1 MRPSLTWVPR
11 LTLAA
16 LLLPVGA
23 GLWGVIAPL
32 LGLVHIAG
40 ANPDQAIADLLAWPG
55 LIDASVL
62 SITTG
67 FGATLMALALVVLI
81 LSQLHGTQGL
91 AILRRLLSPLLSVP
105 HAAAAFGLAFLIAP
119 SGWIARLFSPWATGW
134 AQPPDLLILND
145 PWGIALTLGLAVKE
159 APFLL
164 LMSLAAL
171 GQIRA
176 DQSLLISRAL
186 GHSPSGA
193 WLKTVFPAVYRQIRL
208 PIYVI
213 LAYSMTVVDVALILG
228 PTLPTTL
235 SVQILRWMSD
245 PDLSL
250 RLLGAA
256 GALLQLALV
265 IGALAVWWVGEHLI
279 AALGR
284 RWITSGTRSQGLG
297 LLRPIASGLGTA
309 SVAVVLTGIAGLLV
323 WSFAGQWSFPE
334 ALPAPFTLRN
344 WQRFGPALG
353 APIQEAAII
362 ALTSTLIALILCI
375 GSLEAESRHN
385 LRPTTRAM
393 ALLYLPLLIPQIAF
407 LPGLQVLLLNWGLT
421 SGRWVVILSH
431 LVFVIPYV
439 FLSLSDPWRA
449 WDQRYGTVGRALG
462 ASPNRVL
469 FRIRL
474 PMLLTPILTAAAVG
488 CAVSVGQYLPTL
500 LAGGGRVATL
510 TTEAVAL
517 TSGGN
522 RRAIGA
528 YGIAQTC
535 AALIPFAIALT
546 LPRILFRNRRALRP
560 E

>member
-1 MRPSLTWVPR
+1 MTWVPR

-32 LGLVHIAG
+32 LGLVQIAG
-40 ANPDQAIADLLAWPG
+40 ADPDQAVADLLAWPG
-55 LIDASVL
+55 LTDASVL

-67 FGATLMALALVVLI
+67 FGATLVALLLVVLI
-81 LSQLHGTQGL
+81 LSQLHGTRGL

-119 SGWIARLFSPWATGW
+119 SGWIARLFSPWVTGW

-176 DQSLLISRAL
+176 DQSLLIARAL

-208 PIYVI
+208 PVYVV
-213 LAYSMTVVDVALILG
+213 LAYSMTVVDVAMILG

-265 IGALAVWWVGEHLI
+265 IGALAVWWIGEHLI

-284 RWITSGTRSQGLG
+284 RWITSGTRSRGLG

-309 SVAVVLTGIAGLLV
+309 SAAVVLTGIAGLLV
-323 WSFAGQWSFPE
+323 WSFAGQWSFPD
-334 ALPAPFTLRN
+334 ALPEPFTLRN

-353 APIQEAAII
+353 APIQETVII
-362 ALTSTLIALILCI
+362 ALTSTLIALLLCI
-375 GSLEAESRHN
+375 GSLEAEARHN
-385 LRPTTRAM
+385 LRPTTRAL
-393 ALLYLPLLIPQIAF
+393 ALLYLPLLVPQIAF

-469 FRIRL
+469 LRIRL
-474 PMLLTPILTAAAVG
+474 PILLTPILTAAAVG

-500 LAGGGRVATL
+500 LAGGGRIATL

-522 RRAIGA
+522 RRAIGV

>member
-1 MRPSLTWVPR
+1 MTWVPR

-40 ANPDQAIADLLAWPG
+40 ADPDQAIADLLAWPG
-55 LIDASVL
+55 LTDASAL
-62 SITTG
+62 SITSG

-81 LSQLHGTQGL
+81 LSQLHGTRGL
-91 AILRRLLSPLLSVP
+91 AVLRRLLSPLLSMP

-176 DQSLLISRAL
+176 GQSLLIARAL
-186 GHSPSGA
+186 GHSLSGA

-208 PIYVI
+208 PVYVV
-213 LAYSMTVVDVALILG
+213 LAYSMTVVDVAMILG

-284 RWITSGTRSQGLG
+284 RWITSGARSHGIG

-309 SVAVVLTGIAGLLV
+309 SAAVVLTGIAGLLV
-323 WSFAGQWSFPE
+323 WSFAGQWSFPD
-334 ALPAPFTLRN
+334 ALPAPLTLRN

-353 APIQEAAII
+353 APIQETAII
-362 ALTSTLIALILCI
+362 ALTTTLIALILCI
-375 GSLEAESRHN
+375 GSLEAEARHN

-393 ALLYLPLLIPQIAF
+393 ALLYLPLLVPQIAF

-449 WDQRYGTVGRALG
+449 WDRRYGTVGRALG

-500 LAGGGRVATL
+500 LAGGGRIATL

-522 RRAIGA
+522 RRAIGV